1 MTSIQKFNYLLTASQ
16 KRQLIILAFLL
27 LIGMFF
33 EMAGLGVLLPAL
45 GLMLKSDIVK
55 DYPLLKPVVNYLGN
69 PSQKKLLIY
78 GMEILIF
85 IYLAKTIYL
94 IFLGW
99 KQSKFTT
106 QLSADLSEKLFLGY
120 MRQPYT
126 FHLQRNSAELLRNIQ
141 TEVGQFTAVSQA
153 AVTLTS
159 ELSVIT
165 GIAFLL
171 ILAEPIGAISVTLF
185 LGLTAFVFHRLT
197 RNKLLKWGVSRQYHA
212 GHTNKHLLQGLG
224 GVKDIKL
231 MGREE
236 NFLDEFAVHNRAYA
250 RIQLKTMTLSLAP
263 RFYLELFAV
272 LGLVGLILAMVLQNK
287 PLGLLIPTIGI
298 FVAAAFRMIP
308 SLNRIMSSMQ
318 TVRYTQSTVEVL
330 YKELVTINESRKNG
344 LKNKSKLDF
353 REKLCGNN
361 LTFSYNGATSNA
373 IDNINICIRKGQ
385 SVGLI
390 GASGSGKST
399 LVDLLL
405 GLLEPEQGEF
415 LIDGQNMK
423 DNLRKWQNK
432 IGYVPQAIYL
442 IDDSLRKNIAFGIP
456 DEQIDDEAVMRAL
469 KAAQMDDFVNTLP
482 EKLETFVGE
491 RGVRLSGGQR
501 QRIGIARALYHDPEV
516 LVLDEATSALDTE
529 TEKGVMIAVNALHGN
544 KTIIIVAHRLT
555 TVEKC
560 DYIYKLDKG
569 KIIEEGISL
578 NLIKSSQVIC

>member
-1 MTSIQKFNYLLTASQ
+1 MTSIKKFRYLLTTSQ
-16 KRQLIILAFLL
+16 KKQLIILAFLL
-27 LIGMFF
+27 LIGMLF

-45 GLMLKSDIVK
+45 GLMLKADIVK
-55 DYPLLKPVVNYLGN
+55 DYPSIRPVINFLGN
-69 PSQKKLLIY
+69 PSQKQLLLYGMGLLIMVY
-78 GMEILIF
+78 VT
-85 IYLAKTIYL
+85 KTIYL

-99 KQSKFTT
+99 KQSKFTS
-106 QLSADLSEKLFLGY
+106 QLSAELSEKLFLGY

-141 TEVGQFTAVSQA
+141 AEVGQFTTVSQS

-159 ELSVIT
+159 ELSVIS
-165 GIAFLL
+165 GVAFLL

-185 LGLTAFVFHRLT
+185 LGLTAFGFHRLT
-197 RNKLLKWGVSRQYHA
+197 RNKLLKWGVSRQFHA
-212 GHTNKHLLQGLG
+212 GHTNQHLLQGLG

-236 NFLDEFAVHNRAYA
+236 NFLKEFSVHNRAYA
-250 RIQLKTMTLSLAP
+250 RILLKTMTLSLAP

-287 PLGLLIPTIGI
+287 PLELLIPTIGI

-318 TVRYTQSTVEVL
+318 TVRYTQSTVDVL
-330 YKELVTINESRKNG
+330 YKEMITINESSKNG
-344 LKNKSKLDF
+344 LKNKSKLNF
-353 REKLCGNN
+353 TKLLEGKS
-361 LTFSYNGATSNA
+361 LTFSYNGAISNA
-373 IDNINICIRKGQ
+373 IDNVNISIRKGH
-385 SVGLI
+385 SVGFI

-405 GLLEPEQGEF
+405 GLLEPENGEF
-415 LIDGQNMK
+415 QIDGQNMK
-423 DNLRKWQNK
+423 ENIRNWQDK

-442 IDDSLRKNIAFGIP
+442 IDDSLRKNVAFGIP
-456 DEQIDDEAVMRAL
+456 DEQIDKIAVMRAL
-469 KAAQMDDFVNTLP
+469 KAAQLDEFVNTLP

-516 LVLDEATSALDTE
+516 LVLDEATSALDNE
-529 TEKGVMIAVNALHGN
+529 TEKGVMSAVNALQGN

-555 TVEKC
+555 TVEMC

-569 KIIEEGISL
+569 RIIQEGIPVD
-578 NLIKSSQVIC
+578 LIKMEKF